1 MRRRPRSPDEPEFR
15 FAQSGVGR
23 PAGRIRL
30 AAGAGR
36 VSLAKLSEKLKK
48 IRKTKK
54 TKKIRKTK

>member
-15 FAQSGVGR
+15 FAQPGVGR

-54 TKKIRKTK
+54 TKK